1 MDVSM
6 QRRSGVGNWRW
17 VERGRNGMV
26 VTGAKRGAEE
36 VLQEEAGVRIVSPE
50 KERERMAA
58 MEREVK
64 KEEGEAGGDEAKI
77 LRRLMDGNGVHVRA
91 FGRE

>member
-1 MDVSM
+1 
-6 QRRSGVGNWRW
+6 
-17 VERGRNGMV
+17 MV
-26 VTGAKRGAEE
+26 VNGAKRGAEE